1 MDFRSALIYISNRRE
16 EARAAHSRKLAILMT
31 NRDWGCFIQLC
42 PKDFLSYSRRVYEMD
57 SRWIRLAEDVTACA
71 IAGLS
76 EPISGVAQE
85 LQHLRNY
92 FSFTAML
99 QGLQKAGCFPENL
112 STFRGFIEPDKNYQL
127 CRAAHLKNPGLPFL
141 HPHVHEL
148 RLQMAMESRQGIET
162 GKILQEL
169 FQFVAYRRWTDYH
182 SVDESLP
189 DWSPLV
195 TWNAF
200 TLLVSFLSTPWRWA
214 SNTIWLERAPLPDIE
229 RSAGI
234 PTRPMSSRGDD
245 EEMGVSSIYRQNG
258 SQLPEQFS
266 QNLLEEP
273 LDDEIMSQY
282 STDGT
287 ALLELGFDETRY
299 TFILLSNLEH
309 SEIVKV
315 VLPDTLQNVIQLLHV
330 PYAQEL
336 PDESWE
342 MVSQTSNL
350 TSVLDKL
357 RETFPTS
364 CINPHYDPYIPTED
378 EILKHG
384 LDVARTL
391 RYVCFQGRLADAG
404 AAGSLA

>member
-1 MDFRSALIYISNRRE
+1 
-16 EARAAHSRKLAILMT
+16 
-31 NRDWGCFIQLC
+31 
-42 PKDFLSYSRRVYEMD
+42 
-57 SRWIRLAEDVTACA
+57 
-71 IAGLS
+71 
-76 EPISGVAQE
+76 
-85 LQHLRNY
+85 
-92 FSFTAML
+92 
-99 QGLQKAGCFPENL
+99 
-112 STFRGFIEPDKNYQL
+112 
-127 CRAAHLKNPGLPFL
+127 
-141 HPHVHEL
+141 
-148 RLQMAMESRQGIET
+148 
-162 GKILQEL
+162 
-169 FQFVAYRRWTDYH
+169 
-182 SVDESLP
+182 
-189 DWSPLV
+189 
-195 TWNAF
+195 
-200 TLLVSFLSTPWRWA
+200 
-214 SNTIWLERAPLPDIE
+214 
-229 RSAGI
+229 
-234 PTRPMSSRGDD
+234 
-245 EEMGVSSIYRQNG
+245 
-258 SQLPEQFS
+258 
-266 QNLLEEP
+266 
-273 LDDEIMSQY
+273 MSQY

-384 LDVARTL
+384 LDVARNL

>member
-1 MDFRSALIYISNRRE
+1 MDFRSELSYISNQRE

-31 NRDWGCFIQLC
+31 DRDWGYFIQLC
-42 PKDFLSYSRRVYEMD
+42 PKDFLSYSRRVYEMEL
-57 SRWIRLAEDVTACA
+57 RWIHVAEEVTACA
-71 IAGLS
+71 IAGSS
-76 EPISGVAQE
+76 ELISGVAQE

-99 QGLQKAGCFPENL
+99 QGLRKAGCFPENL
-112 STFRGFIEPDKNYQL
+112 SAFQGFIEPDGNYQL
-127 CRAAHLKNPGLPFL
+127 CRAAHLKYPGLPFL

-148 RLQMAMESRQGIET
+148 RLQVAMESRQGIET

-195 TWNAF
+195 TWNPF
-200 TLLVSFLSTPWRWA
+200 TLLFSFLSTPWRWA

-229 RSAGI
+229 RSAEI
-234 PTRPMSSRGDD
+234 PTRPMSSREDD
-245 EEMGVSSIYRQNG
+245 EEMGVSRIYRQNG

-266 QNLLEEP
+266 GNSLNEP

-282 STDGT
+282 STNGT
-287 ALLELGFDETRY
+287 ALLELGFDETQY
-299 TFILLSNLEH
+299 TFILLSNLED

-315 VLPDTLQNVIQLLHV
+315 VLPNTLQNVIQLLHV

-342 MVSQTSNL
+342 LVSQTSNL

-364 CINPHYDPYIPTED
+364 CINPRYDPYIPTED

-384 LDVARTL
+384 LVVARTL